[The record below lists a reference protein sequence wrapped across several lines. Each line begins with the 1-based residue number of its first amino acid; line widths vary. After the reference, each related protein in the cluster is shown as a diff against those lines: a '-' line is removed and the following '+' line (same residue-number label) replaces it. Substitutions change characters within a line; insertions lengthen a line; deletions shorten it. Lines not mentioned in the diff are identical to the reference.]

1 MDMMR
6 PVSVNVRRALVPAP
20 TLATTVTNNVV
31 LTWNDAT
38 PVDYLAPSS
47 WTNPGTAEVGY
58 RVERAPGA
66 SGGTFTVIG
75 NVLANKTTF
84 TDTPNLSQTWRY
96 RVTAWNAAGD
106 SRSNIVTV
114 APVVVL
120 RASTTTVTSSRNPST
135 YGQSVT
141 FTATVRPAT
150 GLGVPTGTV
159 QFRIDGVAV
168 GGFRTLNASGI
179 VTYTPNTLSAGTHTV
194 TATYTGDGVFST
206 STSPNLSQVVNKAN
220 TTTTVTSSLNPS
232 TLANNPVTFTA
243 RVTPVGNI
251 GTVQFRID
259 GVVVGGSRALDATG
273 RATLSTILTVGTH
286 TVQAVYSGSA
296 NYNTSTSTT
305 LNQLVNP

>member
-1 MDMMR
+1 
-6 PVSVNVRRALVPAP
+6 
-20 TLATTVTNNVV
+20 
-31 LTWNDAT
+31 
-38 PVDYLAPSS
+38 
-47 WTNPGTAEVGY
+47 
-58 RVERAPGA
+58 
-66 SGGTFTVIG
+66 
-75 NVLANKTTF
+75 
-84 TDTPNLSQTWRY
+84 
-96 RVTAWNAAGD
+96 
-106 SRSNIVTV
+106 
-114 APVVVL
+114 VL

-206 STSPNLSQVVNKAN
+206 STSPNLSQLVNKAN